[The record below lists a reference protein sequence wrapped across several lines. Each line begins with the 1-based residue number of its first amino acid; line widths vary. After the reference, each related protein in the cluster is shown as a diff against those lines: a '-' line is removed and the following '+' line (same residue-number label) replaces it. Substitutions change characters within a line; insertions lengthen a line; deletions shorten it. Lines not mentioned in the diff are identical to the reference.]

1 MQTIDQGMLCRW
13 RPRAVLT
20 EEDLRR
26 PLVERVLAARGIV
39 EGEQLKKFLN
49 PTLHLLH
56 DAALLPG
63 MAAAAARVLDS
74 LKRGGPVVIYGD
86 YDVDG
91 ITATAIL
98 YHTFR
103 AIAPDADVRTYVPHR
118 LDEGYGLNVEAIEQ
132 IAAQGADLIIT
143 VDCGI
148 TAVGEAARA
157 KELGVD
163 LIITDHHLP
172 NAGPLVLPDAFA
184 LVHPRLPG
192 SKYPF
197 GDLCGAGVAFKLAW
211 RLATMWCGSERVSD
225 QLRQLLM
232 SHLALAALGTIA
244 DVVPLVDENRI
255 IAKYGLRMM
264 RDTNNIGL
272 NALITAAGLD
282 DADRIDCEAVGFR
295 LAPRLNAAGRMG
307 HAREAVR
314 LFTTD
319 DPAEA
324 LQLANQLEQQNRQRQ
339 ATERAI
345 VAQAREMAQQAGMTG
360 DDRRIIILAHEDWHA
375 GVVGIVCSRL
385 VEQFHRPVVLM
396 QRCDDV
402 IKGSARSIEGYSIHG
417 GLAAVGEH
425 LLTHG
430 GHDMAAGLALAP
442 AEYDSFVE
450 ALTEHA
456 NRHIE
461 VGDMVGQISYDCEA
475 VLHELD
481 QGAARALVDLGP
493 FGRSNPRPQV
503 LVRNLRLSG
512 HPRVMGDKG
521 RHLSLQAAD
530 ARGGREM
537 RFVGWSLGWLAPQ
550 LASGMTFDAV
560 VRPKLNSWNGRVS
573 VEGELSDVRAVR

>member
-1 MQTIDQGMLCRW
+1 MQTIEQGMLCRW
-13 RPRAVLT
+13 RPRLVLG
-20 EEDLRR
+20 ESDLRR
-26 PLVERVLAARGIV
+26 PLPERVLAARGIV
-39 EGEQLKKFLN
+39 EPEALKSFLN

-56 DAALLPG
+56 DVALLPG
-63 MAAAAARVLDS
+63 IEVAAARILDA
-74 LKRGGPVVIYGD
+74 LERCGPVVIYGD

-98 YHTFR
+98 YHTCR
-103 AIAPDADVRTYVPHR
+103 AIAPDAEVRTYVPHR
-118 LDEGYGLNVEAIEQ
+118 LDEGYGLNSEAIEQ
-132 IAAQGADLIIT
+132 LAGEGAALIVT

-148 TAVGEAARA
+148 TAVTEARRAR
-157 KELGVD
+157 ELGVE

-172 NAGPLVLPDAFA
+172 SAGSTELPEALA

-192 SKYPF
+192 SAYPF

-211 RLATMWCGSERVSD
+211 RLATMWCGSERVTDS
-225 QLRQLLM
+225 LRQLLM
-232 SHLALAALGTIA
+232 DHLPLAALGTIA

-255 IAKYGLRMM
+255 IARYGLRMM
-264 RDTNNIGL
+264 RDTGNIGL

-282 DADRIDCEAVGFR
+282 DADRIDSEAVGFR

-319 DPAEA
+319 DPTEA
-324 LQLANQLEQQNRQRQ
+324 MMLAGQLEQQNRQRQ

-345 VAQAREMAQQAGMTG
+345 MMQAREMAEQAGMTA
-360 DDRRIIILAHEDWHA
+360 DHRRIIILAHEEWHA

-402 IKGSARSIEGYSIHG
+402 IKGSARSIEEYSIHA

-425 LLTHG
+425 LLSHG
-430 GHDMAAGLALAP
+430 GHEMAAGVTLAP
-442 AEYDSFVE
+442 ERYDAFVK

-456 NRHIE
+456 NANI
-461 VGDMVGQISYDCEA
+461 GPDDMVRHQAFDCEA
-475 VLHELD
+475 LLSELD
-481 QGAARALVDLGP
+481 QPTVRSLMDLGP
-493 FGRSNPRPQV
+493 FGRSNPSPHV
-503 LVRNLRLSG
+503 VVRHLRVTS
-512 HPRVMGDKG
+512 HPRLMGDQGK
-521 RHLSLQAAD
+521 HLSLQAGD
-530 ARGGREM
+530 GRSQI
-537 RFVGWSLGWLAPQ
+537 RLVGWNLGWLAPK
-550 LASGMTFDAV
+550 LASGMILDAM

>member
-1 MQTIDQGMLCRW
+1 MHTVEQGMLCRW
-13 RPRAVLT
+13 RARRELSEA
-20 EEDLRR
+20 DLAR
-26 PLVERVLAARGIV
+26 PLIERVLAARGIV
-39 EGEQLKKFLN
+39 DAEELQRFLN

-63 MAAAAARVLDS
+63 MEAAAPRILDS

-103 AIAPDADVRTYVPHR
+103 AIAPEADVRTYVPHR

-132 IAAQGADLIIT
+132 IAGEGADLIVT

-148 TAVGEAARA
+148 TAVREAARA
-157 KELGVD
+157 KELGID

-172 NAGPLVLPDAFA
+172 NAGEAALPDAFA

-211 RLATMWCGSERVSD
+211 RLATMWCGSERVTD

-232 SHLALAALGTIA
+232 SHLSLAALGTIA

-255 IAKYGLRMM
+255 IAKYGMRMM
-264 RDTNNIGL
+264 RDTSNLGL

-319 DPAEA
+319 DPVEA
-324 LQLANQLEQQNRQRQ
+324 LRLANHLEQQNRERQ
-339 ATERAI
+339 ATDRAI
-345 VAQAREMAQQAGMTG
+345 LQQAREMAQQGGMTG
-360 DDRRIIILAHEDWHA
+360 ESRRIIILAHEDWHA

-396 QRCDDV
+396 QRCEDV
-402 IKGSARSIEGYSIHG
+402 IKGSARSIEGYSIHA

-430 GHDMAAGLALAP
+430 GHDMAAGLSLAP
-442 AEYDSFVE
+442 SEYDAFVE
-450 ALTEHA
+450 ALTGHA
-456 NRHIE
+456 NAHIQ
-461 VGDMVGQISYDCEA
+461 VADMVGQLSFDCEA
-475 VLHELD
+475 HLHEID
-481 QGAARALVDLGP
+481 QTAARALQDLGP
-493 FGRSNPRPQV
+493 FGRDNPRPQV
-503 LVRNLRLSG
+503 LVRDLRLTG

-521 RHLSLQAAD
+521 RHLSLQVSGRD
-530 ARGGREM
+530 GGGM
-537 RFVGWSLGWLAPQ
+537 RLVGWSLGWLAPK
-550 LASGMTFDAV
+550 LASGMTIDAV
-560 VRPKLNSWNGRVS
+560 LRPKLNSWNGRVS
-573 VEGELSDVRAVR
+573 VEAELGDVRAAR

>member
-1 MQTIDQGMLCRW
+1 MQTIEQGVRCRW
-13 RPRAVLT
+13 RARAVLT
-20 EEDLRR
+20 EADLRR
-26 PLVERVLAARGIV
+26 PLVERVLAARGI
-39 EGEQLKKFLN
+39 GGDQLEPFLN
-49 PTLHLLH
+49 PTLRLLH

-63 MAAAAARVLDS
+63 VETAAARVLES
-74 LKRGGPVVIYGD
+74 LARGGPVVIYGD

-91 ITATAIL
+91 ITASAIL

-103 AIAPDADVRTYVPHR
+103 AIAPSAEVRTYVPHR
-118 LDEGYGLNVEAIEQ
+118 LDEGYGLHCEAIEQ
-132 IAAQGADLIIT
+132 IAAQGADLIVT

-148 TAVGEAARA
+148 TATREAARA
-157 KELGVD
+157 RELGID
-163 LIITDHHLP
+163 LIITDHHQP
-172 NAGPLVLPDAFA
+172 SAGVVELPDAAA

-192 SKYPF
+192 SAYPF

-211 RLATMWCGSERVSD
+211 RLATMWCGSQRVSEP
-225 QLRQLLM
+225 LRQLLTE
-232 SHLALAALGTIA
+232 HLALAALGTIA

-264 RDTNNIGL
+264 RDTSNIGL

-324 LQLANQLEQQNRQRQ
+324 MRLASQLEQQNRQRQ

-345 VAQAREMAQQAGMTG
+345 LAQAREMAEAAGMTG
-360 DDRRIIILAHEDWHA
+360 DERRIIVLCHEDWHA

-385 VEQFHRPVVLM
+385 VELFHRPVVLM
-396 QRCDDV
+396 QKCDDV
-402 IKGSARSIEGYSIHG
+402 IKGSARSIEGYSIHA

-430 GHDMAAGLALAP
+430 GHDLAAGLSLSP
-442 AEYDSFVE
+442 AAYDAFVE
-450 ALTEHA
+450 ALTQHA
-456 NRHIE
+456 NLNIAAP
-461 VGDMVGQISYDCEA
+461 DMIGQESFDCEA
-475 VLHELD
+475 LLREID
-481 QGAARALVDLGP
+481 RAAARALMDLGP

-503 LVRNLRLSG
+503 LVRQLRLTG

-521 RHLSLQAAD
+521 RHLSLMAGD
-530 ARGGREM
+530 RGAQM
-537 RFVGWSLGWLAPQ
+537 RLVGWSMGWMAPQ
-550 LASGMTFDAV
+550 LASGMIIDAI
-560 VRPKLNSWNGRVS
+560 VRPKLNQWNGRVS
-573 VEGELSDVRAVR
+573 VEAELCDWRAVR

>member
-1 MQTIDQGMLCRW
+1 MLCRW
-13 RPRAVLT
+13 RARAELGEAET
-20 EEDLRR
+20 RR

-39 EGEQLKKFLN
+39 EAQELQRFLN

-63 MAAAAARVLDS
+63 METAVGRVLES
-74 LKRGGPVVIYGD
+74 LRRGGPVVIYGD

-103 AIAPDADVRTYVPHR
+103 AIAPQADVRTYVPHR

-132 IAAQGADLIIT
+132 IAGEGADLIIT

-148 TAVGEAARA
+148 TAVREAARA

-172 NAGPLVLPDAFA
+172 NAGELRLPDALA

-192 SKYPF
+192 SQYPF
-197 GDLCGAGVAFKLAW
+197 GNLCGAGVAFKLAW
-211 RLATMWCGSERVSD
+211 RLATMWCGSQRVTD

-264 RDTNNIGL
+264 RDTSNLGL

-319 DPAEA
+319 DPGEA
-324 LQLANQLEQQNRQRQ
+324 MQLANLLEQQNRQRQ
-339 ATERAI
+339 ATDRAI
-345 VAQAREMAQQAGMTG
+345 LQQAREMAQQAGMTG
-360 DDRRIIILAHEDWHA
+360 NNRRIIILAHEDWHA

-396 QRCDDV
+396 QRAGDV
-402 IKGSARSIEGYSIHG
+402 IKGSARSIEGYSIHA

-430 GHDMAAGLALAP
+430 GHEMAAGLSLAP
-442 AEYDSFVE
+442 SEYDAFVE
-450 ALTEHA
+450 ALTAHA
-456 NRHIE
+456 NAHIE
-461 VGDMVGQISYDCEA
+461 VADLVGWVSFDCEA
-475 VLHELD
+475 HLGEID
-481 QGAARALVDLGP
+481 QAAARALQDLGP
-493 FGRSNPRPQV
+493 FGRDNPRPQV
-503 LVRNLRLSG
+503 LVRDLRLTG

-521 RHLSLQAAD
+521 KHLSLQVE
-530 ARGGREM
+530 GPEGSGM
-537 RFVGWSLGWLAPQ
+537 RLVGWNLGWLAPK
-550 LASGMTFDAV
+550 LASGMAVDAI

-573 VEGELSDVRAVR
+573 VEAELSDIRAPR